1 MRQLLISDRWSVG
14 GGEIGALINFSYT
27 RLHYQD
33 SIRRHGFF
41 IADLARQ
48 SFARLARDPL

>member
-1 MRQLLISDRWSVG
+1 MTDRWRVG
-14 GGEIGALINFSYT
+14 DGEIGALINFSYT

-41 IADLARQ
+41 IADLAGLP
-48 SFARLARDPL
+48 FARFSRDPV